1 LSIVRLFE
9 ATLAMKRQI
18 LKEIVYN

>member
-1 LSIVRLFE
+1 VRLFE